1 MDRFQDGNA
10 RLTAAAAATGAIA
23 AVART
28 RPHRAIPR
36 RGSRCAA
43 SGPRGTNAAPLGTS
57 RGSDNAR
64 QLAGSRTCARH
75 RPDLLHTARRVV
87 LTGSFLSLPLSLSL
101 SLSLSWIAGVGFC
114 QPPPEGALSGA
125 VAQQQPR
132 HGRGRHRYLR
142 LPVACEAA
150 RGALVL
156 VAPDLRAV
164 ALLRVLLLGAERK
177 PSLRPGRTANLCQAV
192 VVRRPRW
199 CHRRCRGCGWQRCTV
214 RCGRRGQSSRFT
226 GFCGQLLYARVG
238 RPVGSDSTGHYH
250 RSVHLPRMLG
260 WWSVIRGSGDLE

>member
-101 SLSLSWIAGVGFC
+101 SLSLLDSGGRFWSAPHGGRSLRCCRTTTAQARAWSSSLPSTASSVRSRARC
-114 QPPPEGALSGA
+114 PCTRCARPSCSGA
-125 VAQQQPR
+125 SPR
-132 HGRGRHRYLR
+132 
-142 LPVACEAA
+142 P
-150 RGALVL
+150 
-156 VAPDLRAV
+156 AP
-164 ALLRVLLLGAERK
+164 
-177 PSLRPGRTANLCQAV
+177 
-192 VVRRPRW
+192 RR
-199 CHRRCRGCGWQRCTV
+199 
-214 RCGRRGQSSRFT
+214 
-226 GFCGQLLYARVG
+226 
-238 RPVGSDSTGHYH
+238 
-250 RSVHLPRMLG
+250 
-260 WWSVIRGSGDLE
+260 